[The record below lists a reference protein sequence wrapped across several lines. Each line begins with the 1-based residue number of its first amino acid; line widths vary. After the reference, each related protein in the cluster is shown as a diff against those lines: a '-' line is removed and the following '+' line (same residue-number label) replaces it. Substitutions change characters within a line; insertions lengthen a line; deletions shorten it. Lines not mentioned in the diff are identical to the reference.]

1 MQLASFTVLL
11 ITLPLYF
18 SLGDYS
24 FQYRVNNNDDRV
36 QYSHAEDRIEDD
48 TAGHYQV
55 LLPDGR
61 TQVVTYSVPDKD
73 TGYLAQVDYQLRER
87 GTQRKREIIS
97 KVYIKP
103 LIVKQRRKDK
113 KYQTFIRKLYGISS
127 NSPPRQTFEPVV
139 DSDKEQQQEVKTF
152 NIIQTKS
159 VDAIHDKNAYKI
171 NGHDNYS
178 EDRTGELSVNNT
190 GIIMAKVKTEKLDI
204 SDNILD
210 EEFNPT
216 FQTNA
221 ANLYPE
227 YTSSEK
233 EDKKYDMILQ
243 EDATYPPVKSMEPK
257 TKQTSNKPMNITEEF
272 HTSMP
277 DKSLDIKLMR
287 LEKMPIQ
294 SSKNQNLNKNSGILG
309 YKSTGK
315 SDFLAIPLVDHELT
329 NIESKHIVG
338 EKDNSKEYERQ
349 KSDLDYRISHPVSL
363 EESTPANEIYDD
375 VIVKDIF
382 EEKAHTHHFKD
393 ADQKGNK
400 VEHNENYQNFK
411 TSMTFPDKF
420 QSKENKKMQSINK
433 QAFFPKRYL
442 TNNLMMKRQRFP
454 FKPYSN
460 QKNYLAAFRNKRK
473 VSAEAISYFTCIKT
487 FLYNL
492 LTFDL

>member
-1 MQLASFTVLL
+1 MELAIFTVILT
-11 ITLPLYF
+11 TLPLYS

-24 FQYRVNNNDDRV
+24 FQYRVNNNDASV
-36 QYSHAEDRIEDD
+36 QYSHEEDRIEDD

-97 KVYIKP
+97 KVYTKP
-103 LIVKQRRKDK
+103 LIVKERRKDT
-113 KYQTFIRKLYGISS
+113 KYQTFIKKLYGIYSK
-127 NSPPRQTFEPVV
+127 SPSRQTIEPVV
-139 DSDKEQQQEVKTF
+139 DYNKEQQQEVKTSK
-152 NIIQTKS
+152 IIQTKS
-159 VDAIHDKNAYKI
+159 VNTINDKNAY
-171 NGHDNYS
+171 NANAHDKYS
-178 EDRTGELSVNNT
+178 EDRTGELSVNHT
-190 GIIMAKVKTEKLDI
+190 GIIMAKVKTEKMDI
-204 SDNILD
+204 LDNILD
-210 EEFNPT
+210 EEFDPT

-221 ANLYPE
+221 SNLYPE
-227 YTSSEK
+227 YTSTEK
-233 EDKKYDMILQ
+233 EDEKYDMVLR
-243 EDATYPPVKSMEPK
+243 EDTTNSPVKSMEPK
-257 TKQTSNKPMNITEEF
+257 TKQTYNKTMNITEEF
-272 HTSMP
+272 HTSMS
-277 DKSLDIKLMR
+277 DKSLDIKLIR
-287 LEKMPIQ
+287 LEKIPIQ
-294 SSKNQNLNKNSGILG
+294 SSKNQQLNANSGILG

-315 SDFLAIPLVDHELT
+315 SDFLAIPLDDHELS
-329 NIESKHIVG
+329 IERKHIVG
-338 EKDNSKEYERQ
+338 EKDKNKENERQ
-349 KSDLDYRISHPVSL
+349 ESDLDYQINDPVIL
-363 EESTPANEIYDD
+363 EESTPANEIYND
-375 VIVKDIF
+375 VIEKDIF
-382 EEKAHTHHFKD
+382 EENAHNQQFKG
-393 ADQKGNK
+393 ADQERNK

-473 VSAEAISYFTCIKT
+473 VSAEAISYFKCIKT